1 MSESPVIVQLPPPA
15 RRADMETTD
24 VIDEAMDKLLNGDM
38 TPAAYI
44 AIVRK
49 ANEELAARERQHL
62 EQLQSA

>member
-1 MSESPVIVQLPPPA
+1 
-15 RRADMETTD
+15 METTD

-44 AIVRK
+44 AIVRR